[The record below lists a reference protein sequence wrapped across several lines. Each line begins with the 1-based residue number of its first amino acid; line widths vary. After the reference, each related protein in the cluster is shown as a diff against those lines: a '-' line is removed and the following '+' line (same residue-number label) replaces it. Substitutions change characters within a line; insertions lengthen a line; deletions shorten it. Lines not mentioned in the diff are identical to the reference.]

1 MMARNRHRVRL
12 AAPQAEAGP
21 LGLLA
26 EVADAVANYYSLLIC
41 HCKAMAKK
49 KGSGK
54 RRFRKY
60 LKGQVD
66 HNLQLGTL
74 AGKTVI
80 RTNVGDTVNERT
92 FVSSAKLAWS
102 MDNYT
107 KAATDGPVLVGLAH
121 GDYTAAE
128 IEAWLENA
136 DSWNEGNLVQQ
147 EIAKRKIRLVGTFE
161 SPADSAEAARLN
173 DGKPITTKLGWIL
186 LQGQTISVWAY
197 NLGSSALG
205 TTDPNVRAQGHANL
219 WPQ

>member
-1 MMARNRHRVRL
+1 
-12 AAPQAEAGP
+12 
-21 LGLLA
+21 
-26 EVADAVANYYSLLIC
+26 
-41 HCKAMAKK
+41 MAKK
-49 KGSGK
+49 PSAA
-54 RRFRKY
+54 RRRKFRKY

-66 HNLQLGTL
+66 HNLALGTL
-74 AGKTVI
+74 GAKTVI

-92 FVSSAKLAWS
+92 FVSSARLSWS

-107 KAATDGPVLVGLAH
+107 KAATDGPILVGIAH

-128 IEAWLENA
+128 IEGWLENS

-147 EIAKRKIRLVGTFE
+147 EISKRKIRLVGTFE
-161 SPADSAEAARLN
+161 SPVDSAAASRLN

-197 NLGSSALG
+197 NLGSSAIG